1 MDGAGAA
8 EGGARATSRRTV
20 RVRFRKEA
28 LSLRQVQSPKETVGP
43 GGNMAGRQRP
53 RVTPG
58 PRCGSR
64 GPAGERAGLLMPNL
78 KATRRSRESGCD
90 QPGDSGRGRG

>member
-8 EGGARATSRRTV
+8 EGGVRAASRQTV

-64 GPAGERAGLLMPNL
+64 GPRGGESWA
-78 KATRRSRESGCD
+78 AHAESE
-90 QPGDSGRGRG
+90 GDSSKP